1 MIEKFLITRVSNM
14 CFCFFF
20 FFFFFF
26 FSFLPLL
33 FSHLLTVEGNRSIRS
48 IGVSL
53 VFSSPSRS
61 VSFLQSPSCP
71 SFSSLVF
78 SDGKGSV
85 SSLQSSLVQ
94 SLRPH
99 LLSLL
104 TVGALRDSSQSGAVG
119 ASHACCFTEW
129 SSGNTTQDEADVS
142 TRVTELGVE
151 ESQTWEWKDHV
162 FIYTLPQVTTNK

>member
-1 MIEKFLITRVSNM
+1 MGTGASVQSAF
-14 CFCFFF
+14 
-20 FFFFFF
+20 
-26 FSFLPLL
+26 
-33 FSHLLTVEGNRSIRS
+33 
-48 IGVSL
+48 SL

-78 SDGKGSV
+78 SVGKGSV

-162 FIYTLPQVTTNK
+162 FIYTPPQVTTNK

>member
-1 MIEKFLITRVSNM
+1 V
-14 CFCFFF
+14 FFF
-20 FFFFFF
+20 FFLF
-26 FSFLPLL
+26 FSFLLSLL
-33 FSHLLTVEGNRSIRS
+33 SSSHRGREPEHPFNRRFSRLL
-48 IGVSL
+48 L
-53 VFSSPSRS
+53 S
-61 VSFLQSPSCP
+61 VASASFLQSPSCP

-129 SSGNTTQDEADVS
+129 SSGKKS
-142 TRVTELGVE
+142 TFLEVLGFVAC
-151 ESQTWEWKDHV
+151 
-162 FIYTLPQVTTNK
+162 

>member
-1 MIEKFLITRVSNM
+1 MVFVTDHRRVSYNT
-14 CFCFFF
+14 CEQHVFFF
-20 FFFFFF
+20 FFPFF

-33 FSHLLTVEGNRSIRS
+33 FSQLLSCSPSKETGASVQSAF
-48 IGVSL
+48 SL

-78 SDGKGSV
+78 SVGKGSV
-85 SSLQSSLVQ
+85 SSLQSPLAQ

-104 TVGALRDSSQSGAVG
+104 TVGALRDSSQSEAVG
-119 ASHACCFTEW
+119 ASRACCFTEW
-129 SSGNTTQDEADVS
+129 SSGNMTQDEADVS

-151 ESQTWEWKDHV
+151 ESRTWE
-162 FIYTLPQVTTNK
+162 